1 LIAVELILESL
12 PLATLLLS
20 TADMAIL
27 LRPRTMRIVGRL
39 GNLALANDINIY
51 QPCKEFKQILSIEG
65 QNFAEFTYQT
75 FDPSI
80 SSDISSSF
88 VLNAASIKLIFLEQ
102 SLHGLYAYL
111 TRLARLKGLYD
122 AATQAAVQSAS
133 DIGQMHFEINVESP
147 IIIIPSDPSQSLDIF
162 VMRLGEID
170 ARNKFDMNK
179 NTVSA
184 SLQGIQLVSK
194 SYHNESLNILKM
206 IDDINIQANIV
217 QTIGIDRQT
226 DTSYPDMQ
234 VN

>member
-1 LIAVELILESL
+1 MIAVELILESL
-12 PLATLLLS
+12 PLATLSLS

-51 QPCKEFKQILSIEG
+51 QPEFKQILSIEG

-102 SLHGLYAYL
+102 SVHGLYAYL
-111 TRLARLKGLYD
+111 TRLAKLKGLYD

-133 DIGQMHFEINVESP
+133 DIGQMHFEINVKSP
-147 IIIIPSDPSQSLDIF
+147 IIIMPSDPSQSLDVF

-206 IDDINIQANIV
+206 IDDINIQADIIR
-217 QTIGIDRQT
+217 TIGIDRQA
-226 DTSYPDMQ
+226 DGSYPDMQ
-234 VN
+234 VS